1 MVEFCLLDGMR
12 FDCAR
17 QSWMGTYGGGT
28 TRDKVRGRKKDPEVQ
43 IGGLEVWTGGP
54 EFWTLGQEVRRT
66 GGLEDRKSDG
76 QDVQKECKCQEGK
89 TPA

>member
-12 FDCAR
+12 FDCVR

-28 TRDKVRGRKKDPEVQ
+28 TRDKVRGRKKDLEVW
-43 IGGLEVWTGGP
+43 IGGL
-54 EFWTLGQEVRRT
+54 EFWTLGPEDRRT
-66 GGLEDRKSDG
+66 GGQKDRRADE
-76 QDVQKECKCQEGK
+76 QDFQKECKCQEGK